1 MELSRATS
9 AAGDYKT
16 VLLPMKKSVDADQIR
31 TRALSLKNVKESPHR
46 KDIIAFKISGKIFAT
61 VNPTMQRACLRLS
74 EVDQQL
80 FSSIPKCN
88 IHPVPNAWG
97 RYGWTLFYFKN
108 TDEETMRDALLR
120 AYLFC
125 APAGRVAEIARE
137 YESK

>member
-1 MELSRATS
+1 
-9 AAGDYKT
+9 
-16 VLLPMKKSVDADQIR
+16 MKKSVDADQIR
-31 TRALSLKNVKESPHR
+31 TWALSLKNVKESPHR

-108 TDEETMRDALLR
+108 TDEDTMRDALLR

-125 APAGRVAEIARE
+125 APAGRVAEIARG
-137 YESK
+137 YESE